1 MPARMRRRSPPIWAS
16 APERRFN
23 WGKDMDSLRLS
34 AGMAGIAAVTL
45 LLLLAQLW
53 VDGPSLLAA

>member
-1 MPARMRRRSPPIWAS
+1 
-16 APERRFN
+16 
-23 WGKDMDSLRLS
+23 MDTLRVC

-53 VDGPSLLAA
+53 VDGPTLLAA

>member
-1 MPARMRRRSPPIWAS
+1 
-16 APERRFN
+16 
-23 WGKDMDSLRLS
+23 MDSLRLS